1 VGKPAAAN
9 TGCGKRMT
17 AVSRAPKVLVNM
29 SQILYILLALTT
41 PIDVIFIGSSTN
53 KAYSFTSC

>member
-1 VGKPAAAN
+1 
-9 TGCGKRMT
+9 
-17 AVSRAPKVLVNM
+17 
-29 SQILYILLALTT
+29 LALST